1 MLNDFILVFVLY
13 EKDGKVLE
21 FFIGVLLMQ
30 KNYLKCLISH
40 RNQKQIFH
48 QLVMVSFYYRVNV
61 LIKTNKF
68 TGHIKNVVLL
78 NFKNFR
84 GAFCRFVYFI
94 IVTFNLIIFIKIF
107 YQFSSLF

>member
-48 QLVMVSFYYRVNV
+48 QLVMVVLLVSFYYRVNG
-61 LIKTNKF
+61 LIRSNMMLEQYE
-68 TGHIKNVVLL
+68 NMQ
-78 NFKNFR
+78 
-84 GAFCRFVYFI
+84 VYWS
-94 IVTFNLIIFIKIF
+94 
-107 YQFSSLF
+107 Y